1 MSLSGGI
8 MTRRQF
14 NPDLLPKVPPKKEK
28 TKGCR
33 NTNKRFPEI
42 KNFFALYISLSRGKW
57 NRKEMAAFIDYS
69 TQSVS
74 HWRYGT
80 PPGKLSHRKIAKYFS
95 TITGISSVLILSDLE
110 YAYSEGWRN
119 YMLDHYEGNKKKE
132 TE

>member
-1 MSLSGGI
+1 MSPNGGI
-8 MTRRQF
+8 MKRRQF

-42 KNFFALYISLSRGKW
+42 KNFFVLYISLSRGKW
-57 NRKEMAAFIDYS
+57 NRKEMAAYVDYS
-69 TQSVS
+69 LSSIS
-74 HWRYGT
+74 HWRHGA
-80 PPGKLSHRKIAKYFS
+80 PPGRQVHRHISRYFA

-110 YAYSEGWRN
+110 HAYSEGWRN
-119 YMLDHYEGNKKKE
+119 FKNEENKKKE